1 MLPEGLLDVPA
12 TDGHPVASRLEAQL
26 AWAEVVRSV
35 PLDGLRAVFPVDPP
49 VRSFAWA
56 LGLAK
61 EFQRLQRLLG
71 ESGLTFAAVPRRV
84 GTDFPEFERWR
95 QLATLERLQREA
107 LAARGLRDP
116 QAVWVDS
123 AQAPM
128 LPEGVARVALLG
140 LPDPLPLA
148 LNAITKLGTGLRVDV
163 AVFAP
168 ASESAAFDAWG
179 RPVEDAWARRRIE
192 FPDIR
197 DRVHI
202 CADPAAQAERL
213 TQAVDLYGGREDVV
227 ALGTADPEVIPPLQA
242 ALARKGLA
250 AYNPEG
256 EPFASGGLYQLLA
269 ALSGLATAD
278 TFASTAALARCPD
291 FLRYLEARVEG
302 GFSSSEF
309 LAMLDDLHE
318 RHLPVTLKDAL
329 RHRPGHAGLR
339 AIADL
344 QLTLAERPFVESAAA
359 VPAQIFASRRF
370 ALGRD
375 DDVAVADEASAWM
388 DVVRA
393 CASAQERFGAMGMKP
408 AGWWEIA
415 LGIYGEVL
423 RYAEKQD
430 GAVEVQGWLELLW
443 EDAPHLLVSGLNE
456 GKAPEAVT
464 GDPFLPESLRVRLGL
479 KTNARRFARD
489 AYYLSAI
496 AACRSAHG
504 RLDLLVGR
512 ASTAGDPLRPS
523 RLLLQCADSE
533 LPERI
538 AWLFRPVG
546 TAQAAPSWRRAWS
559 LKPRRVPMPRK
570 VAVTALR
577 AWLKCPF
584 RFYLRYGLQMEAV
597 DPTKSELDAMD
608 FGTLCHAAL
617 EAMGREVGLRDCT
630 DEGVL
635 RGFLLDALDREA
647 ARRFGAELTLPLIVQ
662 LESARQRLSRAAAV
676 QASTRAEGWVIEKV
690 EEKFEIAVDELVV
703 VGKIDRIERN
713 EITGEYRVI
722 DYKTSDRPVNPME
735 AHLRNLRRGE
745 SVPEFAFAGPGG
757 EGPAWMDLQLPL
769 YLRAVAVGGAPVSCA
784 YFNLP
789 KAAGE
794 TGIRPWTD
802 YTRELESSAWR
813 CAEGVAAAIVAG
825 EFWPPNED
833 LRAEWDDYATLFHH
847 GVADSIAWEEG
858 AP

>member
-1 MLPEGLLDVPA
+1 
-12 TDGHPVASRLEAQL
+12 
-26 AWAEVVRSV
+26 
-35 PLDGLRAVFPVDPP
+35 
-49 VRSFAWA
+49 
-56 LGLAK
+56 
-61 EFQRLQRLLG
+61 
-71 ESGLTFAAVPRRV
+71 
-84 GTDFPEFERWR
+84 
-95 QLATLERLQREA
+95 
-107 LAARGLRDP
+107 
-116 QAVWVDS
+116 
-123 AQAPM
+123 
-128 LPEGVARVALLG
+128 
-140 LPDPLPLA
+140 
-148 LNAITKLGTGLRVDV
+148 
-163 AVFAP
+163 
-168 ASESAAFDAWG
+168 
-179 RPVEDAWARRRIE
+179 
-192 FPDIR
+192 
-197 DRVHI
+197 
-202 CADPAAQAERL
+202 
-213 TQAVDLYGGREDVV
+213 
-227 ALGTADPEVIPPLQA
+227 
-242 ALARKGLA
+242 
-250 AYNPEG
+250 
-256 EPFASGGLYQLLA
+256 
-269 ALSGLATAD
+269 
-278 TFASTAALARCPD
+278 
-291 FLRYLEARVEG
+291 
-302 GFSSSEF
+302 
-309 LAMLDDLHE
+309 
-318 RHLPVTLKDAL
+318 
-329 RHRPGHAGLR
+329 
-339 AIADL
+339 
-344 QLTLAERPFVESAAA
+344 
-359 VPAQIFASRRF
+359 
-370 ALGRD
+370 
-375 DDVAVADEASAWM
+375 
-388 DVVRA
+388 
-393 CASAQERFGAMGMKP
+393 
-408 AGWWEIA
+408 
-415 LGIYGEVL
+415 
-423 RYAEKQD
+423 
-430 GAVEVQGWLELLW
+430 
-443 EDAPHLLVSGLNE
+443 
-456 GKAPEAVT
+456 
-464 GDPFLPESLRVRLGL
+464 
-479 KTNARRFARD
+479 
-489 AYYLSAI
+489 
-496 AACRSAHG
+496 
-504 RLDLLVGR
+504 
-512 ASTAGDPLRPS
+512 
-523 RLLLQCADSE
+523 
-533 LPERI
+533 
-538 AWLFRPVG
+538 
-546 TAQAAPSWRRAWS
+546 
-559 LKPRRVPMPRK
+559 MPRK

-676 QASTRAEGWVIEKV
+676 QAATRAEGWVIEKV

-757 EGPAWMDLQLPL
+757 EGPVWMDLQLPL